1 MCVHQLALNLP
12 LHVQVY
18 LQGKQ
23 IQLRGQ
29 LITQIKQLH
38 ELLEAG
44 AISLEEYNS
53 QKAPILDKL
62 NGL

>member
-1 MCVHQLALNLP
+1 MHQLALNLP

-18 LQGKQ
+18 LQGKHV
-23 IQLRGQ
+23 QLRGQ

-38 ELLEAG
+38 ERLEAG
-44 AISLEEYNS
+44 AFNLEEYNS

-62 NGL
+62 HSL